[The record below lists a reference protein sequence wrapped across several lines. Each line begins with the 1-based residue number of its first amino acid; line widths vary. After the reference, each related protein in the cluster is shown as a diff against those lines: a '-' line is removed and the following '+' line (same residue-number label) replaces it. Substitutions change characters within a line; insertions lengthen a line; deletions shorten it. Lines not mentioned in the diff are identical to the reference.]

1 MIIRRVGPLSCAK
14 IAGIIYAVLGLV
26 LGAAVS
32 MFAMIGAALSS
43 TQRPETALTPILGV
57 VFGVGAIVML
67 PLFYGVIGSL
77 SWPIGAWRY
86 NLIAAKLGGIEI
98 DVEQI

>member
-57 VFGVGAIVML
+57 VFGVGAIVIL
-67 PLFYGVIGSL
+67 PQNNKENSKQTKQK
-77 SWPIGAWRY
+77 GAWLY

-98 DVEQI
+98 DVVQI